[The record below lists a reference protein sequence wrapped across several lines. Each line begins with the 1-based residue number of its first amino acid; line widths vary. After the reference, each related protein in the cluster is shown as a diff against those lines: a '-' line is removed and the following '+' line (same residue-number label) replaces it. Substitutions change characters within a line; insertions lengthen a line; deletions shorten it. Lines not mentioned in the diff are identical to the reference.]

1 MLYLEMKGAITR
13 CYIKLSIEL
22 WYQDYRICCSIIFDF
37 TVKQIFENER
47 ERESKDFERVESS
60 INLCD
65 MHNSLRR
72 RGERDKW
79 DQRSLYNQRWMLI
92 QECKMCV
99 FRELNAMGTW
109 TNYAKQMAERFLN
122 AERERERVGDT
133 RKFDIVSV
141 ESQKVSN
148 FLLFLGFETLSGK

>member
-1 MLYLEMKGAITR
+1 MIPRTTGFVAR
-13 CYIKLSIEL
+13 SFSISR
-22 WYQDYRICCSIIFDF
+22 WSKFSR
-37 TVKQIFENER
+37 TR
-47 ERESKDFERVESS
+47 ERESRDFERVESS

-99 FRELNAMGTW
+99 FRELNAIGTW

-122 AERERERVGDT
+122 AERERESWGHSKIRYCLSRESKSFEFFAISGIRNSVGKIK
-133 RKFDIVSV
+133 RKRK
-141 ESQKVSN
+141 KVICVN
-148 FLLFLGFETLSGK
+148 ELFFFCKF